1 MVATGSLSIAARS
14 TNPLSVPMWM
24 LKGAH
29 TNTRQ
34 KQQEYVH
41 LTPISISSHN
51 IFHLIKCSTTPD
63 ASKNVTDEE
72 GNNEKASKAT

>member
-1 MVATGSLSIAARS
+1 MVATRRLNIAARS

-24 LKGAH
+24 LKGAR
-29 TNTRQ
+29 TNRTQ

-41 LTPISISSHN
+41 LIPISSDN

-63 ASKNVTDEE
+63 ASKNATDEE
-72 GNNEKASKAT
+72 GNNEKASRAT